1 MLRKKKK
8 VLKNNKTNIRTQS
21 QHKLHRREEDSTTL
35 EAVKAMEAL
44 NLETIILAEF
54 REETFK

>member
-8 VLKNNKTNIRTQS
+8 VLKNNKANIRTQS
-21 QHKLHRREEDSTTL
+21 QHKLHGEKRTL
-35 EAVKAMEAL
+35 DYTGSSKAMEAL
-44 NLETIILAEF
+44 NLETIIWAEF